1 MTRGAAVEPPLAVS
15 SAHLQFDPSQRR
27 ISPCRGLAFP
37 PGGPLHQ
44 QGETMRI
51 KFLGVLSVCVLA
63 VVVLALPAS
72 GLGTQES
79 TSMYIVQLVQ
89 APVAGYAGGV
99 DGYAATKPGKG
110 KKVDVSSVGA
120 QKYAGYLRSAHDNA
134 LRKVGGGD
142 KVYDYTTVF
151 NGFAAPLTDGQAE
164 KLRGA
169 DGVLTV
175 EK

>member
-1 MTRGAAVEPPLAVS
+1 
-15 SAHLQFDPSQRR
+15 
-27 ISPCRGLAFP
+27 
-37 PGGPLHQ
+37 
-44 QGETMRI
+44 MRI

-110 KKVDVSSVGA
+110 KKVDASSASA
-120 QKYAGYLRSAHDNA
+120 QKYAGYLKAAHDNA

-169 DGVLTV
+169 DDTTPAGLRVRTRRRCVGIPLHWPNMRLLHPAP
-175 EK
+175 